1 MKGRLII
8 LEGLDGSGLF
18 TQATL
23 LAQHLK
29 RSGIKVF
36 LTKEPTNSVIGKLI
50 KASLSG
56 KFTVS
61 AKTLQLLFSADRSH
75 HLNMEIEPALNRGE
89 TVICD
94 RYIFST
100 IAYGFVSKVNYKWLR
115 TINLNFR
122 LPDIGIFLDVTP
134 ETALNRVFGKE
145 SHLQLFDDKNRLNN
159 VRQMYLQLAREFH
172 LKKIDGNDDIEH
184 VSEKINLLVDKLI
197 KK

>member
-1 MKGRLII
+1 M
-8 LEGLDGSGLF
+8 
-18 TQATL
+18 
-23 LAQHLK
+23 
-29 RSGIKVF
+29 
-36 LTKEPTNSVIGKLI
+36 I